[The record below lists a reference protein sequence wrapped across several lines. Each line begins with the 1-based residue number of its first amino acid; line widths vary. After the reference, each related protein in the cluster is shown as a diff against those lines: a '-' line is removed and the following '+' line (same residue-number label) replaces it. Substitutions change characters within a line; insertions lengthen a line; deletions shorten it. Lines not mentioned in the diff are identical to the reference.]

1 MSICQLKVSLISLF
15 EKHLIITKIIKIAKV
30 AGSLLIIKLRRKFIT
45 RRKGPSPIIYFLFI
59 ENKYVVA

>member
-30 AGSLLIIKLRRKFIT
+30 AGSHPKQL
-45 RRKGPSPIIYFLFI
+45 
-59 ENKYVVA
+59 